1 MEEKKMETKIVKV
14 EAKND
19 AADTHVKLSKIYE
32 FEGRQISEIDLS
44 GLEDLTADDLIQAGK
59 TYTSAGNM
67 SAIRELDLEYTL
79 YVAMLKTGLPI
90 EFFHQLSARDAM
102 KIKNRV
108 TTFIYGED

>member
-1 MEEKKMETKIVKV
+1 MEETKKMETKVIKI
-14 EAKND
+14 EDKKEENK
-19 AADTHVKLSKIYE
+19 HVKLSKTYE

-44 GLEDLTADDLIQAGK
+44 GLEDLTAEDLIQAGK
-59 TYTSAGNM
+59 TYSSAGNV
-67 SAIRELDLEYTL
+67 SAVRELDLEYTL

-90 EFFHQLSARDAM
+90 EFYHQLASRDAM